1 MAPVP
6 SKVFVDTGAFIALT
20 DKRDRFHEAAKAFY
34 LSVSKRAS
42 LVTTLLVV
50 AETYTW
56 LRYHGDFNL
65 ALRFLKAVEKAS
77 ESGILAVIY
86 PDEAICEKGRAVL
99 EKYRDQKL
107 SYTDATSFAVLKKL
121 QISDVFGFES
131 HFCAVKCT
139 RLSRGKVEMGKH
151 ENPQTVAVSG
161 F

>member
-6 SKVFVDTGAFIALT
+6 SKVFVDTGAFIALL

-34 LSVSKRAS
+34 LSVTKKAS

-77 ESGILAVIY
+77 ESGTLTVIY
-86 PDEAICEKGRAVL
+86 PDAAICEKGRV
-99 EKYRDQKL
+99 
-107 SYTDATSFAVLKKL
+107 
-121 QISDVFGFES
+121 
-131 HFCAVKCT
+131 VKCSLHPVVP
-139 RLSRGKVEMGKH
+139 RES
-151 ENPQTVAVSG
+151 
-161 F
+161 

>member
-1 MAPVP
+1 MAPAP
-6 SKVFVDTGAFIALT
+6 SKVFVDTGAFIALL
-20 DKRDRFHEAAKAFY
+20 DKRDGFHEAAKAFY

-77 ESGILAVIY
+77 ESGILSVVY
-86 PDEAICEKGRAVL
+86 PDAAICEKGRAVL

-107 SYTDATSFAVLKKL
+107 SYTDAVSFAVIETL
-121 QISDVFGFES
+121 QISDVFGFDN
-131 HFCAVKCT
+131 HFYAAKCN
-139 RLSRGKVEMGKH
+139 LHPVVSR
-151 ENPQTVAVSG
+151 QS
-161 F
+161 